1 MYNYYCDA
9 DMVKL
14 VDTLISGVSEATRAG
29 SNPVIRTNSRP
40 DKRAFFCL
48 LMGEFEVISY
58 ILYNVLMR

>member
-29 SNPVIRTNSRP
+29 SNPVIRTYSSQPVN
-40 DKRAFFCL
+40 RAFSFA
-48 LMGEFEVISY
+48 
-58 ILYNVLMR
+58 

>member
-29 SNPVIRTNSRP
+29 SNPVIRTNSWP
-40 DKRAFFCL
+40 DHRAFYYRETKFPIKTIRYAYEK
-48 LMGEFEVISY
+48 GKA
-58 ILYNVLMR
+58 

>member
-40 DKRAFFCL
+40 DKRAFYFAYKWVNL
-48 LMGEFEVISY
+48 K
-58 ILYNVLMR
+58 

>member
-29 SNPVIRTNSRP
+29 SNPGIRTNSRP
-40 DKRAFFCL
+40 DNGLFIMF
-48 LMGEFEVISY
+48 MNG
-58 ILYNVLMR
+58 

>member
-29 SNPVIRTNSRP
+29 SNPVIRTYSRP
-40 DKRAFFCL
+40 DNRAFLCKHAL
-48 LMGEFEVISY
+48 FEVRLF
-58 ILYNVLMR
+58 ILYNVHMR